1 MGMYEFKPED
11 AYDFARHM
19 GIKTYERNGKLHFQ
33 KCPMCN
39 RATNDKKT
47 FAISLKTGQFKCLR
61 ETCGYQG
68 NMLTLAKDFDFSLG
82 NITDEYYR
90 PKRKFRTFKTPEK
103 AIEPKEPAIAYL
115 ESRGISAEIA
125 RKYEI
130 TTQTGK
136 DNILVFPFYNGDGKL
151 EFIKYRKTD
160 FDKSKDA
167 NKEWCEADSKPIL
180 FGMKQ
185 CNLEN
190 KTLVIT
196 EGQCFDG
203 KAEILTPEGWVRFED
218 YGGQDVLQ
226 IDEGMNGSF
235 VRPKQFIVKRHTGKM
250 VHVEIGGNY
259 ESYTTDDHNL
269 VFIDRK
275 GNVLKRKAI
284 DKISSAYKIPTVC
297 TIDSLKHSDWTNDM
311 FALYIAISAD
321 GTIDFR
327 KNTGRKKPKTP
338 RFVRIAMP
346 NERKINR
353 LRAILNSLH
362 IEYTDNEDSRGYRS
376 ICFHCPEWL
385 ESKYLPYWFATETT
399 IEQKEF
405 ILSEMVEWDGNRV
418 NGRNQF
424 EYTSI
429 IKHNADVMQLIATS
443 CGYMSTIMSKQ
454 NGGNGK
460 FKKSFC
466 YKVSILFGK
475 KYVGTQQ
482 FEIHK
487 EVVDVDQRV
496 YCVTVDT
503 GMILVRQNNRISV
516 SGNCDSLAVTQAGIE
531 NAVSVPNGAKGF
543 TWISYCWDWVNQF
556 NTLIV
561 FGDYEKGHITLL
573 DELKQRFSRLRIKH
587 VREEDYK
594 DCKDANEILQK
605 YGEAHVR
612 TCVENAV
619 DVPVEQVI
627 ELADVQDV
635 NIYDIEKMK
644 SGINDLDAMLY
655 GGLFFGGVTIITG
668 RAGRGKSS
676 FASQILAN
684 ALEQK
689 YKCFAYSGEL
699 ANHMFKAW
707 LDYQLA
713 GKNHIQT
720 YTTRYGS
727 EGYKISDANKSLIKE
742 WYRDYIYIYD
752 SSAVEDE
759 TKGLVELVEEVIS
772 RYGVR
777 VILID
782 NLMTA
787 LDLDI
792 SKENDKYER
801 QSKFVKALVR
811 IAMKYNVLILL
822 VAHKRKNMAYG
833 GEESDEVSG
842 SSDITNLASTTLSYD
857 MGSKKEI
864 EQGEILPEQR
874 ILKLL
879 KNRVFGV
886 TNPEGWVLDFEPK
899 SKRIYG
905 EHDDPN
911 REYGWTK
918 ELDDGFDSAEGMDIP
933 WEMNNE

>member
-115 ESRGISAEIA
+115 ESRGIGAEIA
-125 RKYEI
+125 KKYEI

-136 DNILVFPFYNGDGKL
+136 DNILVFPFYNGDEKL

-160 FDKSKDA
+160 FDKSKDT

-190 KTLVIT
+190 KTLTIC
-196 EGQCFDG
+196 EGQ
-203 KAEILTPEGWVRFED
+203 
-218 YGGQDVLQ
+218 
-226 IDEGMNGSF
+226 
-235 VRPKQFIVKRHTGKM
+235 
-250 VHVEIGGNY
+250 
-259 ESYTTDDHNL
+259 
-269 VFIDRK
+269 
-275 GNVLKRKAI
+275 
-284 DKISSAYKIPTVC
+284 
-297 TIDSLKHSDWTNDM
+297 IDSL
-311 FALYIAISAD
+311 
-321 GTIDFR
+321 
-327 KNTGRKKPKTP
+327 
-338 RFVRIAMP
+338 
-346 NERKINR
+346 
-353 LRAILNSLH
+353 
-362 IEYTDNEDSRGYRS
+362 
-376 ICFHCPEWL
+376 
-385 ESKYLPYWFATETT
+385 
-399 IEQKEF
+399 
-405 ILSEMVEWDGNRV
+405 
-418 NGRNQF
+418 
-424 EYTSI
+424 
-429 IKHNADVMQLIATS
+429 
-443 CGYMSTIMSKQ
+443 
-454 NGGNGK
+454 
-460 FKKSFC
+460 
-466 YKVSILFGK
+466 
-475 KYVGTQQ
+475 
-482 FEIHK
+482 
-487 EVVDVDQRV
+487 
-496 YCVTVDT
+496 
-503 GMILVRQNNRISV
+503 SV
-516 SGNCDSLAVTQAGIE
+516 AQAGIE

-556 NTLIV
+556 DTLIV

-594 DCKDANEILQK
+594 DCKDANAILQK

-644 SGINDLDAMLY
+644 SGINDLDSMLY
-655 GGLFFGGVTIITG
+655 GGLFFGGVTIISG
-668 RAGRGKSS
+668 RSGKGKSS
-676 FASQILAN
+676 LASQILAN

-699 ANHMFKAW
+699 ANHLFKAW

-833 GEESDEVSG
+833 IEESDEVSG
-842 SSDITNLASTTLSYD
+842 SSDITNLASITLSYD

-874 ILKLL
+874 KLKLL

-899 SKRIYG
+899 SKRIFG

-911 REYGWTK
+911 REYGWTQ
-918 ELDDGFDSAEGMDIP
+918 ELDDGFDSAEGMDELP
-933 WEMNNE
+933 WGM

>member
-115 ESRGISAEIA
+115 ESRGIGAEIA
-125 RKYEI
+125 KKYEI

-190 KTLVIT
+190 RTLILT
-196 EGQCFDG
+196 EGQ
-203 KAEILTPEGWVRFED
+203 
-218 YGGQDVLQ
+218 
-226 IDEGMNGSF
+226 
-235 VRPKQFIVKRHTGKM
+235 
-250 VHVEIGGNY
+250 
-259 ESYTTDDHNL
+259 
-269 VFIDRK
+269 
-275 GNVLKRKAI
+275 
-284 DKISSAYKIPTVC
+284 
-297 TIDSLKHSDWTNDM
+297 
-311 FALYIAISAD
+311 
-321 GTIDFR
+321 
-327 KNTGRKKPKTP
+327 
-338 RFVRIAMP
+338 
-346 NERKINR
+346 
-353 LRAILNSLH
+353 
-362 IEYTDNEDSRGYRS
+362 
-376 ICFHCPEWL
+376 
-385 ESKYLPYWFATETT
+385 
-399 IEQKEF
+399 
-405 ILSEMVEWDGNRV
+405 
-418 NGRNQF
+418 
-424 EYTSI
+424 
-429 IKHNADVMQLIATS
+429 
-443 CGYMSTIMSKQ
+443 
-454 NGGNGK
+454 
-460 FKKSFC
+460 
-466 YKVSILFGK
+466 
-475 KYVGTQQ
+475 
-482 FEIHK
+482 
-487 EVVDVDQRV
+487 
-496 YCVTVDT
+496 
-503 GMILVRQNNRISV
+503 
-516 SGNCDSLAVTQAGIE
+516 CDSLAVSQAGVE
-531 NAVSVPNGAKGF
+531 NAVSVPNGSKGF

-556 NTLIV
+556 DTLIV

-605 YGEAHVR
+605 YGEAYLK

-644 SGINDLDAMLY
+644 SGINDLDSMLY
-655 GGLFFGGVTIITG
+655 GGLFFGGVTIISG
-668 RAGRGKSS
+668 RSGKGKSS
-676 FASQILAN
+676 LASQILAN

-699 ANHMFKAW
+699 ANHLFKAW

-833 GEESDEVSG
+833 IEESDEVSG
-842 SSDITNLASTTLSYD
+842 SSDITNLASITLSYD

-874 ILKLL
+874 KLKLL

-886 TNPEGWVLDFEPK
+886 TNPEGWILDFEPK

-918 ELDDGFDSAEGMDIP
+918 ELDDGFDSAEGMEELP
-933 WEMNNE
+933 W